1 MGLCK
6 QFNLLPDGVIETINE
21 WAYECVDASL
31 VEEDDDIYIDFE
43 ILAELQG

>member
-6 QFNLLPDGVIETINE
+6 QFNLLPDGAIETINE